1 MATIYILKSAD
12 GSFPECYVGKTTGLL
27 THRLA
32 KHKYETKRRMGGTG
46 ALAPVSS
53 AQLFEKG
60 DVIIEALEEDVT
72 LETLSDR
79 ERFHMENTP
88 VCVNVRKSYSDPKG
102 AMYAFNNSEHRKEY
116 MKKYADEHKDAV
128 ALSKKKYKRKQ
139 QEEKVLCEVCE
150 VLVSKRTMKES
161 HIKSKRHVDQVQR
174 TLIENA
180 PGL

>member
-12 GSFPECYVGKTTGLL
+12 GSFLECYIGKTTGLL

-32 KHKYETKRRMGGTG
+32 KHKCESKRIKEGM
-46 ALAPVSS
+46 APRIVSS

-60 DVIIEALEEDVT
+60 NVIIEALEEDVP
-72 LETLSDR
+72 LDNINER
-79 ERFHMENTP
+79 ERYHMENTP
-88 VCVNVRKSYSDPKG
+88 NCVNIRKSYNDPKE
-102 AMYAFNNSEHRKEY
+102 AVHAFNNSEHRKEY

-128 ALSKKKYKRKQ
+128 SLAKKKYKQKQ